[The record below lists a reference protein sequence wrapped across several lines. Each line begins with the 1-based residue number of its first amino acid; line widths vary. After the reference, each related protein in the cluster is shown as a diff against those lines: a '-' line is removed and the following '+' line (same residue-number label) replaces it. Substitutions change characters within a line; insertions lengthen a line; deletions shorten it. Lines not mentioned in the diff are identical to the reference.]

1 MTCREERKEQHCA
14 VNEQLSVQCSIYRRI
29 IHVNGKKEHERKKK
43 TNTHTHVKKPSDR
56 PKHRTIATLKRS
68 TESKNEAI
76 VNSAGDKSVAANCR
90 RKEKRIEED
99 AHTHKYTLLKRD

>member
-1 MTCREERKEQHCA
+1 MFNIQTYHSREWKERARE
-14 VNEQLSVQCSIYRRI
+14 
-29 IHVNGKKEHERKKK
+29 KKEDK
-43 TNTHTHVKKPSDR
+43 HTYTRKKPSDR